1 MQKKEAI
8 LVSGNASAMQ
18 IRLLNFFSFDQK
30 RGISF
35 HKKRMN
41 TSLSSSSFGRNLNT
55 FRWAKRERLPSREYL
70 FWMDFKMYIWF
81 KHSLE
86 KQRQK
91 VCDCWAKSHSQMR
104 FDVALYFVF
113 AKSLFL
119 GFIFIFLVC
128 YWNLTQLQTQFNING
143 SSVCFCFIYS
153 PSSVLSFAL
162 SYCYCF
168 CSNAA
173 NVLFVYLFIFFLS
186 SQKNQIHVD
195 ETSLGFINLH
205 NALLFI

>member
-1 MQKKEAI
+1 MLSNQQQTNKQTNGKKSEFAGELTKCRKKEA
-8 LVSGNASAMQ
+8 AMQ
-18 IRLLNFFSFDQK
+18 VQCKYVRWIFFSFDQN
-30 RGISF
+30 RGRESF

-128 YWNLTQLQTQFNING
+128 YCNSTQLQIQYNING

-173 NVLFVYLFIFFLS
+173 DVLFVCLFF
-186 SQKNQIHVD
+186 
-195 ETSLGFINLH
+195 
-205 NALLFI
+205 